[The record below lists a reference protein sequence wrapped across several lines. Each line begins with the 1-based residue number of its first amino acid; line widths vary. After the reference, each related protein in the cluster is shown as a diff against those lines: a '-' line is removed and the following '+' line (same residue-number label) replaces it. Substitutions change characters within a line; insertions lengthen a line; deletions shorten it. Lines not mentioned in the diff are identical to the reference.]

1 MNNLKRLKKA
11 ELIEHIQKLEKDQE
25 EYKAKLIRYIKD
37 LEKEK
42 TEMNDAIID
51 LNDKIQDLVIKCKYA
66 EFDAEAGQREIDY
79 LKKLLKDKDKN
90 K

>member
-1 MNNLKRLKKA
+1 MKNLKRLKKV
-11 ELIEHIQKLEKDQE
+11 ELIEHIQKLEE
-25 EYKAKLIRYIKD
+25 EQKECKAKLIRYIKS

-42 TEMNDAIID
+42 QEMNNAIVD
-51 LNDKIQDLVIKCKYA
+51 LNDKMQDLVIKCKYA

-79 LKKLLKDKDKN
+79 LKKLLKDKN